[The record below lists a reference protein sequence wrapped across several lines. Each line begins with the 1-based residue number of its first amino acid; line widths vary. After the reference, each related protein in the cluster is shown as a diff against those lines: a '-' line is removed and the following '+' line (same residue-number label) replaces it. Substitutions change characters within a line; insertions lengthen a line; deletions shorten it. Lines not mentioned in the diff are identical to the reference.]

1 MDKIYKIPK
10 HNNELYLGG
19 TLMKDLK
26 NFIKPVLF
34 LTIGLLLLSL
44 VRSIDFRVMMTKIQN
59 NIQEGLKV
67 VKITDE
73 KSEINDENLTIKFRV
88 PSIHYEDKEVE
99 KKMNSYIKKNIKEYV
114 NVQRQINKMN
124 KYSEK
129 HVINIAYSVVFEDE
143 NMINIIIERNTTWG
157 QKNYKLEKDSYVF
170 SLKTGERIYLD
181 EFLKG
186 NDDYS
191 MVITETIQNGI
202 TDKHPLYNNLNI
214 DKNTNYYIED
224 RYINI
229 YFNPYKQ
236 SQDDTQYE
244 FKVPYDVFKNK
255 VQAFNNFFF
264 ITVNKESIKK
274 DNKYLKSNLE
284 IPVINSDNS
293 EIDNKVNKKIRTDIM
308 HFYEQSLKEAEN
320 FLDDFNLDNSNFVA
334 DASFEVKKST
344 SNVISILVK
353 YYKYSGGAHGY
364 YEYIPYNI
372 DLRNGNFLVLKDL
385 FKEEVDYKTLIN
397 NEIENQIKQL
407 GKKEKDINDI
417 YEFYGIKD
425 NQKFYLEDKRIVI
438 YFDLYD
444 IAPYAAG
451 IPEFPIPIDN
461 IKNKIK
467 EEHIQLII

>member
-1 MDKIYKIPK
+1 MKYIKNYTKPILFFTIGILLFSLIQSGSLTSMMYKIQA
-10 HNNELYLGG
+10 NLLQ
-19 TLMKDLK
+19 
-26 NFIKPVLF
+26 
-34 LTIGLLLLSL
+34 GLNL
-44 VRSIDFRVMMTKIQN
+44 
-59 NIQEGLKV
+59 
-67 VKITDE
+67 VKITEE
-73 KSEINDENLTIKFRV
+73 KSEINDEELTIRFKV
-88 PSIHYEDKEVE
+88 PSIHYEDKQVE
-99 KKMNSYIKKNIKEYV
+99 RNINNYIRRNIKEYV
-114 NVQRQINKMN
+114 NVQRQVNKINR
-124 KYSEK
+124 YSQK
-129 HVINIAYSVVFEDE
+129 HSINVSYSVVFEDE
-143 NMINIIIERNTTWG
+143 NMINILIEKNTTWG
-157 QKNYKLEKDSYVF
+157 KNDYKMEKDSYVF
-170 SLKTGERIYLD
+170 NLKNGERIYLD
-181 EFLKG
+181 EFLKD
-186 NDDYS
+186 NKDYS
-191 MVITETIQNGI
+191 RVITDIIQSKISKN
-202 TDKHPLYNNLNI
+202 HPLYNNLNI

-334 DASFEVKKST
+334 DSSFEVKKST